1 MGGDSTLLLR
11 RIVFSLTVLLLLV
24 LSYFLV
30 KPFLVALVSAFILA
44 YIVHPLHKKI
54 SHATGEK
61 IAAILSVI
69 LALVVILIPVVLISG
84 ELTRQAYHVLEEQDV
99 ASLFDDVSNHPLLEK
114 LNINVEQV
122 RQRAIA
128 SLINEFTSFLGQ
140 IPALLISML
149 IIIFGMYYILIN
161 WEKLAVALKNYLPFE
176 EKDKVSS
183 EIGKT
188 SRKLM
193 YGIVFVALIEFVV
206 GVIGFY
212 LVGVKAYILLPALIF
227 LFAFIPGLGPV
238 LVWGPLAIF
247 YIALQDYPTGIGVII
262 VGLIISLVIEILLR
276 NKLVGSSTGINPLVM
291 LIGIIGG
298 MTIFGLFGFIIGP
311 LILVYTLKLIQ
322 QTVSHG

>member
-1 MGGDSTLLLR
+1 M
-11 RIVFSLTVLLLLV
+11 
-24 LSYFLV
+24 
-30 KPFLVALVSAFILA
+30 
-44 YIVHPLHKKI
+44 
-54 SHATGEK
+54 
-61 IAAILSVI
+61 
-69 LALVVILIPVVLISG
+69 
-84 ELTRQAYHVLEEQDV
+84 
-99 ASLFDDVSNHPLLEK
+99 
-114 LNINVEQV
+114 
-122 RQRAIA
+122 
-128 SLINEFTSFLGQ
+128 
-140 IPALLISML
+140 
-149 IIIFGMYYILIN
+149 
-161 WEKLAVALKNYLPFE
+161 
-176 EKDKVSS
+176 
-183 EIGKT
+183 
-188 SRKLM
+188 
-193 YGIVFVALIEFVV
+193 ALIEFVV

>member
-1 MGGDSTLLLR
+1 MRT
-11 RIVFSLTVLLLLV
+11 
-24 LSYFLV
+24 
-30 KPFLVALVSAFILA
+30 
-44 YIVHPLHKKI
+44 
-54 SHATGEK
+54 TGEK

-69 LALVVILIPVVLISG
+69 IALVVILIPVVLITG

-193 YGIVFVALIEFVV
+193 YVIVFVALIEFVV
-206 GVIGFY
+206 
-212 LVGVKAYILLPALIF
+212 
-227 LFAFIPGLGPV
+227 
-238 LVWGPLAIF
+238 
-247 YIALQDYPTGIGVII
+247 GVII